1 MTEPVRRLNLYTT
14 LGCHLCEDAL
24 ALLHRARSEGFEF
37 QIVEVEISES
47 DSLMERYGIRI
58 PVIRFDNEER
68 ELGWPFQF
76 DELVTFVT
84 HPESSS

>member
-1 MTEPVRRLNLYTT
+1 MTDSTRRLNLYTT

-37 QIVEVEISES
+37 QIIEVEISDS
-47 DSLMERYGIRI
+47 DTLMERYGIRI
-58 PVIRFDNEER
+58 PVIRFDDEER

-76 DELVTFVT
+76 EDLVTFIT
-84 HPESSS
+84 NPESTT